1 MTIIAFVLI
10 GERAQVKLLG
20 EFVKGLW
27 RENPTFR
34 IVLGLC
40 PTLAVSTSVANGL
53 GMGLAA
59 TFVLIGS
66 NIFVSLVRNIVPEK
80 IRIPCFIV
88 IIATFVTIADL
99 LMKAYAPLLSRS
111 LGMFVPLIVVNCI
124 VLGRAEAFSSKEPPL
139 KSILDALGMGI
150 GFTWALILISAIR
163 ESLGNGTLMGF
174 YISKAFEPPL
184 FMILAPGALLTIG
197 ILIGVMNYFTMNHVR
212 KRFSNVMKKRG

>member
-1 MTIIAFVLI
+1 L
-10 GERAQVKLLG
+10 RLPG

-40 PTLAVSTSVANGL
+40 PTLAVSTSVSNGI
-53 GMGLAA
+53 GMGVAA
-59 TFVLIGS
+59 TFVLLGS
-66 NIFVSLVRNIVPEK
+66 NIFVSLVRSIVPEK
-80 IRIPCFIV
+80 VRIPCYIV

-99 LMKAYAPLLSRS
+99 FMKAYAPLLSRS

-139 KSILDALGMGI
+139 KSIFDALGMGL

-163 ESLGNGTLMGF
+163 ESLGNGTILGF
-174 YISKAFEPPL
+174 SICSRFEPPL

-197 ILIGVMNYFTMNHVR
+197 LLIGLLNYFTM
-212 KRFSNVMKKRG
+212 KTKAK

>member
-1 MTIIAFVLI
+1 MT
-10 GERAQVKLLG
+10 G
-20 EFVKGLW
+20 EFIKGLW
-27 RENPTFR
+27 KENPTFR

-40 PTLAVSTSVANGL
+40 PTLAVSTSVVNGI
-53 GMGLAA
+53 GMGVAA

-80 IRIPCFIV
+80 VRIPCYIV

-99 LMKAYAPLLSRS
+99 FMKAYAPLLSRS

-139 KSILDALGMGI
+139 KSILDALGMGV

-163 ESLGNGTLMGF
+163 EALGNGTIMGIL
-174 YISKAFEPPL
+174 ISKYFEPPL

-197 ILIGVMNYFTMNHVR
+197 LLIGMINCFTM
-212 KRFSNVMKKRG
+212 KAKEKAG

>member
-1 MTIIAFVLI
+1 MRLFGELI
-10 GERAQVKLLG
+10 
-20 EFVKGLW
+20 KGLW

-40 PTLAVSTSVANGL
+40 PTLAVSTSVVNGI
-53 GMGLAA
+53 GMGVAA
-59 TFVLIGS
+59 TFVLLGS
-66 NIFVSLVRNIVPEK
+66 NIFVSLVRNIIPEK
-80 IRIPCFIV
+80 VRIPCYIV

-99 LMKAYAPLLSRS
+99 FMKAYAPLLSRS

-139 KSILDALGMGI
+139 KSILDALGMGL

-163 ESLGNGTLMGF
+163 EVLGNGTILGF
-174 YISKAFEPPL
+174 YLSKSFQPPL

-197 ILIGVMNYFTMNHVR
+197 VLIGMINYFTR
-212 KRFSNVMKKRG
+212 R

>member
-1 MTIIAFVLI
+1 MAKT
-10 GERAQVKLLG
+10 RLLG

-40 PTLAVSTSVANGL
+40 PTLAVSTSVNNGI
-53 GMGLAA
+53 GMGVAA
-59 TFVLIGS
+59 TFVLVGS
-66 NIFVSLVRNIVPEK
+66 NIFVSMVRKIVPDK
-80 IRIPCFIV
+80 VRIPCYIV

-99 LMKAYAPLLSRS
+99 AMKAYAPLLSRS

-139 KSILDALGMGI
+139 KSIFDALGMGI
-150 GFTWALILISAIR
+150 GFTWALVVISAIR

-174 YISKAFEPPL
+174 YLSKSFEPPL

-197 ILIGVMNYFTMNHVR
+197 LLIAVINYFTH
-212 KRFSNVMKKRG
+212 KRQG

>member
-1 MTIIAFVLI
+1 M
-10 GERAQVKLLG
+10 KLLG
-20 EFVKGLW
+20 EFMKGLW

-40 PTLAVSTSVANGL
+40 PTLAVSTTVVNGI
-53 GMGLAA
+53 GMGVAA

-80 IRIPCFIV
+80 VRIPCYIV

-99 LMKAYAPLLSRS
+99 TMKAYAPLLSRS

-139 KSILDALGMGI
+139 KSIFDALGMGL
-150 GFTWALILISAIR
+150 GFTWALILISSIR
-163 ESLGNGTLMGF
+163 EVLGNGTILGF
-174 YISKAFEPPL
+174 PINSSFEPPL

-197 ILIGVMNYFTMNHVR
+197 LLIGVINLITININR
-212 KRFSNVMKKRG
+212 R